1 MRITKRSNL
10 ALRVLMFCGVNG
22 GRLVTK
28 HDIAERCNSS
38 ENHLGQ
44 VVNQLAQRGVVDTV
58 RGRGGG
64 IRLGMDPS
72 EIKIGQIFRMLEA
85 DSPVAECFADVDN
98 TCPLTAAC
106 RLKSAISMAVDAFYE
121 KLNELTLHDL
131 IEDNRSL
138 EQILCLDLDMA
149 CQGKGPELAYS
160 AG

>member
-1 MRITKRSNL
+1 MRVTKRSNL
-10 ALRVLMFCGVNG
+10 ALRVLMFCGVNS

-28 HDIAERCNSS
+28 HDIAEKCNSS

-64 IRLGMDPS
+64 IRLGRPASD
-72 EIKIGQIFRMLEA
+72 IKIGQIFRMLEA

-98 TCPLTAAC
+98 TCPLTSAC
-106 RLKSAISMAVDAFYE
+106 RLKAAISMAVDAFYA
-121 KLNELTLHDL
+121 KLDELTLHDL

-138 EQILCLDLDMA
+138 EQILCLDLDLSCA
-149 CQGKGPELAYS
+149 AETRQVAYS

>member
-1 MRITKRSNL
+1 MRVTTRSNL
-10 ALRVLMFCGVNG
+10 ALRVLMFCGVNS

-28 HDIAERCNSS
+28 HDIASKCNSS

-44 VVNQLAQRGVVDTV
+44 VVNHLAQRGVLDTV

-64 IRLGMDPS
+64 IRLGRPAD

-106 RLKSAISMAVDAFYE
+106 RLKTAISMAVDAFYG
-121 KLNELTLHDL
+121 KLDELTLKDL
-131 IEDNRSL
+131 IEDNTSL
-138 EQILCLDLDMA
+138 EQILCLDLDVGCSA
-149 CQGKGPELAYS
+149 GQKQVAYS

>member
-10 ALRVLMFCGVNG
+10 ALRVLMFCGVNQ

-28 HDIAERCNSS
+28 HDIAGKCNSS

-44 VVNQLAQRGVVDTV
+44 VVNQLAQKGVLDTV

-64 IRLGMDPS
+64 IRLGMDAT
-72 EIKIGQIFRMLEA
+72 EIRIGDIFRMLEA

-98 TCPLTAAC
+98 TCPLAIAC
-106 RLKSAISMAVDAFYE
+106 RLKSAITVAVNAFYAS
-121 KLNELTLHDL
+121 LNELTLKDL

-138 EQILCLDLDMA
+138 EQILCLDLDFNCEGQQA
-149 CQGKGPELAYS
+149 AV
-160 AG
+160 A